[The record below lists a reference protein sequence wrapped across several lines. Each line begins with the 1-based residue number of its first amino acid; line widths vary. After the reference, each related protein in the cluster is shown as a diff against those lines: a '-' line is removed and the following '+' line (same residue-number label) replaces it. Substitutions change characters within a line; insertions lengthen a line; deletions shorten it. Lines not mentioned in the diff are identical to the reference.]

1 MNIFS
6 SLFGKKQ
13 NLKALAEDHFSKGAA
28 LAQAQQWPAA
38 IEALSEAVRLNPNH
52 ARAHMCLVMFRPKW
66 KHSNPSVRLD
76 AVKRLTDQA
85 LLAQVVRTAP
95 ACEIRVGA
103 VEKLTDQA
111 ALKSIRQQALARA
124 PKINPGMSAAEVVA
138 VMAGIDKGGLDRP
151 KRRFWA

>member
-52 ARAHMCLVMFRPKW
+52 AKAHMGLVMCYGATTNMDSAR
-66 KHSNPSVRLD
+66 KHYEILKKLD
-76 AVKRLTDQA
+76 
-85 LLAQVVRTAP
+85 P
-95 ACEIRVGA
+95 
-103 VEKLTDQA
+103 
-111 ALKSIRQQALARA
+111 ALASRVEDSPA
-124 PKINPGMSAAEVVA
+124 GMLLLRC
-138 VMAGIDKGGLDRP
+138 GGVIRM
-151 KRRFWA
+151 